1 MIQLQMFKSML
12 TLFLFKMLVN
22 CYSAKNHVKVTE
34 YYNEI
39 YANLSQMFNYEDG
52 FGSDFKC
59 FLGDF

>member
-1 MIQLQMFKSML
+1 ML